1 MQGLHRSPL
10 LQVAKQNGCFP
21 PKKAALI
28 KLLLALIKLL
38 LALIILALYGMGS
51 SPNADIPFTKNAPS
65 ASWNSFLNLV
75 TVS

>member
-1 MQGLHRSPL
+1 MQELHRSPL

-21 PKKAALI
+21 PKKA
-28 KLLLALIKLL
+28 ALIKLL